1 MPPAIFGIAIGI
13 ASGYAISTT
22 AAGIIGGVI
31 GGALIGGGMTAM
43 SMFSSKVKMPSPSYT
58 QDTPRNTA
66 STVYPVQIPCGS
78 TGMAGNKIRVSAP
91 GGKTRN
97 IILGFGEGPLHGIQ
111 RLRFNDK
118 DFDQFTNSKKLFKP
132 GSRIESIPAQTDF
145 PLFKTDLQSF
155 RNTSTLWLH
164 IEGQENTGSG
174 FQSLATVEGLECYQ
188 LADLSKRAFSRN
200 PAVIAV
206 TYLRDIKGLPFAEID
221 IPAFQ
226 ALEAYCDVYG
236 IETNQLSEDL
246 MGAGS
251 ITTDAE
257 IDRKGAAS
265 CVLIDNSVESKNAF
279 YTTRILGSDQGIKP
293 VNLDYDFGAGC
304 MVRICRYSLTVCI
317 DKGKASDA
325 PTSWSF
331 QGSEDGNNWTVL
343 QSVNEHTWTAAN
355 DWTYEFVVPE
365 QNVNRYRYYRLHFT
379 DTSGDQIGLR
389 RWKMF
394 SKLGSISRRCI
405 FDYCFDAYQ
414 ATGDIE
420 KIIGGAFTGTLKNSE
435 GKWKPLWL
443 HPQEPVFHFS
453 PENIQNKSV
462 KCGIDEIPNLIRMT
476 YRNRARDW
484 RRDTLEVRDDDD
496 IAVRGEVVF
505 EESCD
510 FLTEREAALRRAQFW
525 FDHKRYLPGWVELSC
540 GQYASGVEEFD
551 VVTVSHPLVGT
562 NKTYYVEER
571 KEDKQGC
578 LSFRLRDYSTHIF
591 HGRLANDQERLAEL
605 SGGKESSVKPASIPS
620 AKITGNAH
628 NRGASFQWEAATDAK
643 VNTWLISRRIHS
655 ADGSLDSG
663 WSDWFEIQGT
673 SLSYTMNAGETS
685 LYGSNAK
692 ISIKIKAKSTTGI
705 ESETSEPVT
714 VQALSDVASRAGDPE
729 VDYFEGNG
737 TCQTFVL
744 STVFAVGSTEVLLQ
758 GQNLIRKRIGKNDG
772 TNGKPDCWEYEED
785 TNHAEI
791 ILRNETQLGAVYEIR
806 FLPVID

>member
-1 MPPAIFGIAIGI
+1 MPPVIFGIAIGI

-257 IDRKGAAS
+257 PDRSGAEAS
-265 CVLIDNSVESKNAF
+265 RVLIDQTVDALARF
-279 YTTRILGSDQGIKP
+279 YTKSGVVDCSLF
-293 VNLDYDFGAGC
+293 YDFGAEC
-304 MVRICRYSLTVCI
+304 AVRICRYTL
-317 DKGKASDA
+317 
-325 PTSWSF
+325 
-331 QGSEDGNNWTVL
+331 
-343 QSVNEHTWTAAN
+343 SVNTNGTDLPISWTFNGSNDGDAWTTLQTITNHAWKSTD
-355 DWTYEFVVPE
+355 DWTSAFDIPSG
-365 QNVNRYRYYRLHFT
+365 NVNRYRYYRIHFT
-379 DTSGDQIGLR
+379 ASNQNQIGLR

-605 SGGKESSVKPASIPS
+605 SGGKESSVKPASVPA
-620 AKITGNAH
+620 AKITATAH
-628 NRGASFQWEAATDAK
+628 SRGASLQWDADSG
-643 VNTWLISRRIHS
+643 ISTFFVCHKLQS
-655 ADGSLDSG
+655 VDLSQDSG
-663 WSDWFEIQGT
+663 WSDWLQIQGT
-673 SLSYTMNAGETS
+673 SYTFTMSDTEVS
-685 LYGSNAK
+685 LYGGDAW
-692 ISIKIKAKSTTGI
+692 ISLKVKTKNSSGSESV
-705 ESETSEPVT
+705 ESEVVT
-714 VQALSDVASRAGDPE
+714 VRAAMPK
-729 VDYFEGNG
+729 VFYFEGNG
-737 TCQTFVL
+737 TAQTITLPFSFLPGYTKV
-744 STVFAVGSTEVLLQ
+744 SLQ
-758 GQNLIRKRIGKNDG
+758 GLALIRKRTGENDG
-772 TNGKPDCWEYEED
+772 TNNSLNCWEFLED
-785 TNHAEI
+785 ATNAQI
-791 ILRNETQLGAVYEIR
+791 VFRNDTQLNAVYEISYT
-806 FLPVID
+806 PVSA